1 MASLTPR
8 TFLIESKNHFF
19 LCFKNCTFWSK
30 SCTMYIL
37 VDKLDCTTSTAQTST
52 TRDNHHRRKIH
63 KYHVS
68 LCVFQQW
75 CCQNEQNSR
84 IGLLQRAHLQ
94 VSFRWHWCV
103 LMGCT
108 DALMHWCAAPIA
120 SSWFAVACA
129 KLCEI
134 YLSVTTK
141 LMYCTS
147 FKLQPNW
154 CALNWYAH
162 YTPIASSLFA
172 GHFIFW
178 RGRTVAT
185 LYITVCTVPTSWNII
200 QCISDALHWCIAL

>member
-1 MASLTPR
+1 
-8 TFLIESKNHFF
+8 
-19 LCFKNCTFWSK
+19 
-30 SCTMYIL
+30 MYIL
-37 VDKLDCTTSTAQTST
+37 VDKLDCTTSTTQTST

-108 DALMHWCAAPIA
+108 DALMRGPHCFILICRC
-120 SSWFAVACA
+120 VC
-129 KLCEI
+129 KVV
-134 YLSVTTK
+134 SVTTK

-154 CALNWYAH
+154 CALNWYVH

-178 RGRTVAT
+178 CGRTLAT
-185 LYITVCTVPTSWNII
+185 LYITVCTVPTSWNMYTMHLW
-200 QCISDALHWCIAL
+200 CAALMHCTLIWKIVCPAMQYLSWLR